1 MIKEETTK
9 RIGYIDALRGMAMI
23 LVVYFHISAY
33 GFRSY
38 VMVYND
44 IIERFR
50 MPLFFFISGWLF
62 KYIGRTTKEIIKQK
76 FMVQIVPTAFFMLL
90 YLCVFDYL
98 SFDSFGSDKKG
109 YWFTYVLFEFFVV
122 YLGLKALFNRHNTK
136 KGEIYMMLAML
147 FLSISALYYSKY
159 YTRYAEELGIWK
171 TILGLFS
178 FVKFKHII
186 FFWFGT
192 FVKKHFDQFIQLTN
206 KPLIIGSL
214 LGLFVVLNIYP
225 VVFSITGLEYIAFL
239 IVGFSGVIVIF
250 TLFRHLYTP
259 HQTSNLKPQ
268 TLNLEPFSSFFHHSS
283 SILKFVGTRTLD
295 IYLIHYFFLPY
306 HIEYLADSLN
316 LQGNSFLCMLVSLPL
331 AIGVMALSLVVSYLI
346 RLSPFLGKHLLG
358 AKNE

>member
-1 MIKEETTK
+1 MMKEPATK

-33 GFRSY
+33 GFCSY
-38 VMVYND
+38 VMGYND

-62 KYIGRTTKEIIKQK
+62 KHIDRPTKEIIKQK
-76 FMVQIVPTAFFMLL
+76 FMVQIVPTAFFLLL
-90 YLCVFDYL
+90 YLCIFDYL

-122 YLGLKALFNRHNTK
+122 YLGLKTLFNRHNTK
-136 KGEIYMMLAML
+136 KGELFMMLAML

-171 TILGLFS
+171 IILGLFS

-206 KPLIIGSL
+206 KPILIGSL
-214 LGLFVVLNIYP
+214 LGLFVALNAYP
-225 VVFSITGLEYIAFL
+225 IVFSMNGLEYIAFL
-239 IVGFSGVIVIF
+239 LVGLSGVVVFF
-250 TLFRHLYTP
+250 TLFRYLYTLVHLP
-259 HQTSNLKPQ
+259 SSLIHQTS
-268 TLNLEPFSSFFHHSS
+268 H
-283 SILKFVGTRTLD
+283 ILKFVGRRTLD

-316 LQGNSFLCMLVSLPL
+316 LQENPFLCMLISLP
-331 AIGVMALSLVVSYLI
+331 MALGVTAISLLVSYLV
-346 RLSPFLGKHLLG
+346 RQSPFLGKYLLG
-358 AKNE
+358 AKTE

>member
-1 MIKEETTK
+1 MKEPATK

-33 GFRSY
+33 GFCSY
-38 VMVYND
+38 VMGYND

-62 KYIGRTTKEIIKQK
+62 KHIDRPTKEIIKQK
-76 FMVQIVPTAFFMLL
+76 FMVQIVPTAFFLLL
-90 YLCVFDYL
+90 YLCIFDYL

-122 YLGLKALFNRHNTK
+122 YLGLKTLFNRHNTK
-136 KGEIYMMLAML
+136 KGELFMMLAML

-171 TILGLFS
+171 IILGLFS

-206 KPLIIGSL
+206 KPILIGSL
-214 LGLFVVLNIYP
+214 LGLFVALNAYHI
-225 VVFSITGLEYIAFL
+225 VFSMNGLEYIAFL
-239 IVGFSGVIVIF
+239 LVGLSGVVVFF
-250 TLFRHLYTP
+250 TLFRYLYTLFHLP
-259 HQTSNLKPQ
+259 SSLIHQTS
-268 TLNLEPFSSFFHHSS
+268 H
-283 SILKFVGTRTLD
+283 ILKFVGRRTLD

-306 HIEYLADSLN
+306 HIEYISDRLN
-316 LQGNSFLCMLVSLPL
+316 LQENSFLCMLISLP
-331 AIGVMALSLVVSYLI
+331 MALGVTAISLLVSYLI
-346 RLSPFLGKHLLG
+346 RLNPLLGKYLLG
-358 AKNE
+358 AKTE

>member
-1 MIKEETTK
+1 MKEPTTK

-33 GFRSY
+33 GFSSY
-38 VMVYND
+38 VMGYND

-62 KYIGRTTKEIIKQK
+62 KYIDRPTIEIIKQK
-76 FMVQIVPTAFFMLL
+76 FIVQIVPTAFFLLL
-90 YLCVFDYL
+90 YLCVFGYL

-109 YWFTYVLFEFFVV
+109 YWFTYVLFEFFII
-122 YLGLKALFNRHNTK
+122 YLGLKALLNRHNTK
-136 KGEIYMMLAML
+136 KGELYMMLAML
-147 FLSISALYYSKY
+147 FLSISAFYYSTC

-192 FVKKHFDQFIQLTN
+192 FVKKHFNQFIQLTN
-206 KPLIIGSL
+206 KPHIFIFL

-225 VVFSITGLEYIAFL
+225 IVFSINGLEYIAFL
-239 IVGFSGVIVIF
+239 LVGVSGVIVIF
-250 TLFRHLYTP
+250 TFFRHLYTSS
-259 HQTSNLKPQ
+259 HFST
-268 TLNLEPFSSFFHHSS
+268 FSSFFHHLS
-283 SILKFVGTRTLD
+283 SILKFVGKRTLD

-306 HIEYLADSLN
+306 HIEYIADSLN
-316 LQGNSFLCMLVSLPL
+316 LQENPFLCMLISLPL
-331 AIGVMALSLVVSYLI
+331 ALGVTAISLLVSYII
-346 RLSPFLGKHLLG
+346 RLSPFLGKYLLG
-358 AKNE
+358 AKTE

>member
-1 MIKEETTK
+1 MKEPATK

-33 GFRSY
+33 GFSSY
-38 VMVYND
+38 VMGYND

-62 KYIGRTTKEIIKQK
+62 KYIDRPTNEIIKQK
-76 FMVQIVPTAFFMLL
+76 FMVQIVPTALFLLL
-90 YLCVFDYL
+90 YLCIFDYL

-122 YLGLKALFNRHNTK
+122 YLGLKALFNRHSTK
-136 KGEIYMMLAML
+136 NGELYMMLAML

-171 TILGLFS
+171 IILGLFS

-206 KPLIIGSL
+206 KPILIGSL
-214 LGLFVVLNIYP
+214 PGLFVALNAYP
-225 VVFSITGLEYIAFL
+225 IVFSVNGLEYIAFL
-239 IVGFSGVIVIF
+239 LVGLSGVVVSF
-250 TLFRHLYTP
+250 TLFRQLSTFSSNIF
-259 HQTSNLKPQ
+259 HQTS
-268 TLNLEPFSSFFHHSS
+268 
-283 SILKFVGTRTLD
+283 SILQFIGRRTLD

-316 LQGNSFLCMLVSLPL
+316 LQENPFLCMLISLP
-331 AIGVMALSLVVSYLI
+331 MALGVTAISLLVSYLV
-346 RLSPFLGKHLLG
+346 RQSPFLGKYLLG
-358 AKNE
+358 AKTE

>member
-1 MIKEETTK
+1 MKEPTTK

-33 GFRSY
+33 GFCSY
-38 VMVYND
+38 VMGYND

-62 KYIGRTTKEIIKQK
+62 KYIDRPTKEIIKQK
-76 FMVQIVPTAFFMLL
+76 FMVQIVPTAFFLLL
-90 YLCVFDYL
+90 YLGVFGYL

-109 YWFTYVLFEFFVV
+109 YWFTYVLFEFFVI
-122 YLGLKALFNRHNTK
+122 YLGLKTLFNKYNTK
-136 KGEIYMMLAML
+136 KGEICMMLAML

-192 FVKKHFDQFIQLTN
+192 FVKKHFNQFIQLTN
-206 KPLIIGSL
+206 RPLIIGSL

-225 VVFSITGLEYIAFL
+225 AVFSINGLEYIAFL
-239 IVGFSGVIVIF
+239 LVGVSGVIVIF
-250 TLFRHLYTP
+250 TLFRFLSTIS
-259 HQTSNLKPQ
+259 SNVCYH
-268 TLNLEPFSSFFHHSS
+268 TS
-283 SILKFVGTRTLD
+283 SILQFIGRRTLD

-306 HIEYLADSLN
+306 HIEKLADSMN
-316 LQGNSFLCMLVSLPL
+316 LQENSFLCMLISLPL
-331 AIGVMALSLVVSYLI
+331 ALGVTAISLLVSYII
-346 RLSPFLGKHLLG
+346 RLSPFLGKYLLG
-358 AKNE
+358 AKTE

>member
-1 MIKEETTK
+1 MKEPATK

-33 GFRSY
+33 GFCSY
-38 VMVYND
+38 VMGYND

-62 KYIGRTTKEIIKQK
+62 KYIDRPTKEIIKQK
-76 FMVQIVPTAFFMLL
+76 FMVQIVPTAFFLLL

-109 YWFTYVLFEFFVV
+109 YWFTYVLFEYFVIF
-122 YLGLKALFNRHNTK
+122 LGLKALLNRHNTK
-136 KGEIYMMLAML
+136 RGELYMMLAML

-192 FVKKHFDQFIQLTN
+192 FVKKHFDSFIQLTN
-206 KPLIIGSL
+206 RPIIISSL
-214 LGLFVVLNIYP
+214 LVLFVALNAYP
-225 VVFSITGLEYIAFL
+225 IVFSVNGLEYIAFL
-239 IVGFSGVIVIF
+239 LVGLSGVVVFF
-250 TLFRHLYTP
+250 TLFRYLYTLVHLP
-259 HQTSNLKPQ
+259 SFLIHQTS
-268 TLNLEPFSSFFHHSS
+268 
-283 SILKFVGTRTLD
+283 SIIKFVGRRTLD

-306 HIEYLADSLN
+306 HIEYISDSLN
-316 LQGNSFLCMLVSLPL
+316 LQENPFLCMLISLPL
-331 AIGVMALSLVVSYLI
+331 ALGVTAISLFVSYLI

>member
-1 MIKEETTK
+1 MKEPTTK

-33 GFRSY
+33 GFSSY
-38 VMVYND
+38 VMGYND

-62 KYIGRTTKEIIKQK
+62 KYIDRPTIEIIKQK
-76 FMVQIVPTAFFMLL
+76 FIVQIVPTAFFLLL
-90 YLCVFDYL
+90 YLYVFDYL
-98 SFDSFGSDKKG
+98 SFASFGSDKKG
-109 YWFTYVLFEFFVV
+109 YWFTYVLFEFFVI
-122 YLGLKALFNRHNTK
+122 YLGLKALFNKQNTK

-159 YTRYAEELGIWK
+159 YTRYAEELGVWK
-171 TILGLFS
+171 IILGLFS

-186 FFWFGT
+186 FFWLGT

-206 KPLIIGSL
+206 KPLIIGFL

-225 VVFSITGLEYIAFL
+225 AVFSINGLEYIAFL
-239 IVGFSGVIVIF
+239 LVGFSGVIVIF
-250 TLFRHLYTP
+250 TLFRHLYSSSFVHLP
-259 HQTSNLKPQ
+259 SSIIHQTP
-268 TLNLEPFSSFFHHSS
+268 
-283 SILKFVGTRTLD
+283 SILKFVGRRTLD

-316 LQGNSFLCMLVSLPL
+316 LQENPFLCMLISLPIAL
-331 AIGVMALSLVVSYLI
+331 GVTAISLLVSYII
-346 RLSPFLGKHLLG
+346 RLSPFLGKYLLG
-358 AKNE
+358 AKTE

>member
-1 MIKEETTK
+1 MKEPATK

-33 GFRSY
+33 GFCSY
-38 VMVYND
+38 VMGYND

-62 KYIGRTTKEIIKQK
+62 KYIDRPTKEIIKQK
-76 FMVQIVPTAFFMLL
+76 FMVQIVPTAFFLLL

-109 YWFTYVLFEFFVV
+109 YWFTYVLFEYFVIF
-122 YLGLKALFNRHNTK
+122 LGLKALLNRHNTK
-136 KGEIYMMLAML
+136 RGELYMMLAML

-192 FVKKHFDQFIQLTN
+192 FVKKHFDSFIQLTN
-206 KPLIIGSL
+206 RPIIISSL
-214 LGLFVVLNIYP
+214 LVLFVALNAYP
-225 VVFSITGLEYIAFL
+225 IVFSVNGLEYIAFL
-239 IVGFSGVIVIF
+239 LVGLSGVVVFF
-250 TLFRHLYTP
+250 TLFRYLYTLVNLP
-259 HQTSNLKPQ
+259 SFLIHQTS
-268 TLNLEPFSSFFHHSS
+268 
-283 SILKFVGTRTLD
+283 SIIKFVGRRTLD

-306 HIEYLADSLN
+306 HIEYISDSLN
-316 LQGNSFLCMLVSLPL
+316 LQENSFLCMLISLP
-331 AIGVMALSLVVSYLI
+331 MALGVTAISLLVSYLI
-346 RLSPFLGKHLLG
+346 RLNPLLGKYLLG
-358 AKNE
+358 AKTE

>member
-1 MIKEETTK
+1 MKEPATK

-33 GFRSY
+33 GFCSY
-38 VMVYND
+38 VMGYND

-62 KYIGRTTKEIIKQK
+62 KHIDRPTKEIIKQK
-76 FMVQIVPTAFFMLL
+76 FMVQIVPTAFFLLL

-109 YWFTYVLFEFFVV
+109 YWFTYVLFEYFVIF
-122 YLGLKALFNRHNTK
+122 LGLKALLNRHNTK
-136 KGEIYMMLAML
+136 KGELYMMLAML

-192 FVKKHFDQFIQLTN
+192 FVNKHFDSFIQLTN
-206 KPLIIGSL
+206 RPIIISSL
-214 LGLFVVLNIYP
+214 LVLFVALNAYP
-225 VVFSITGLEYIAFL
+225 IVFSVNGLEYIAFL
-239 IVGFSGVIVIF
+239 LVGLSGVVVFF
-250 TLFRHLYTP
+250 TLFRYLYTLVHLP
-259 HQTSNLKPQ
+259 SSLIHQTS
-268 TLNLEPFSSFFHHSS
+268 H
-283 SILKFVGTRTLD
+283 ILKFVGRRTLD

-306 HIEYLADSLN
+306 HIEYISDSLN
-316 LQGNSFLCMLVSLPL
+316 LQENSFLCMLISLP
-331 AIGVMALSLVVSYLI
+331 MALGVTAISLLVSYLI
-346 RLSPFLGKHLLG
+346 RLNPLLGKYLLG
-358 AKNE
+358 AKTE